1 MRIIPDSTHFFLTL
15 LQNSQ
20 KVFKFLSL
28 ITFLFL
34 LLIICLATLIKKKLS
49 GFFRAETF
57 KGSVNLDIS
66 ISETKGENL
75 TFINHHE
82 NKSQT
87 HVYNT
92 LHLKYIL

>member
-1 MRIIPDSTHFFLTL
+1 MWPYFLIFIIDH
-15 LQNSQ
+15 
-20 KVFKFLSL
+20 
-28 ITFLFL
+28 LFSN
-34 LLIICLATLIKKKLS
+34 INKKKKLS

-66 ISETKGENL
+66 ISETNGENL